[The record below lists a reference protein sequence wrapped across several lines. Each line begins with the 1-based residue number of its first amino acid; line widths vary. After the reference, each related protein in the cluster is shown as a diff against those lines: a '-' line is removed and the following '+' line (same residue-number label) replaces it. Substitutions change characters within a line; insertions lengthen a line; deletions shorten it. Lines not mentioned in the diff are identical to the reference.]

1 MRGSTIQLECDVPW
15 GLVLLVGL
23 IASLALLKAVCR
35 CMCGS
40 KQAQLQQPVLL
51 TDVGGGG
58 TQQTLY
64 K

>member
-1 MRGSTIQLECDVPW
+1 MRDSTIQLECDVPW

-23 IASLALLKAVCR
+23 IASLALLKVVCR

-51 TDVGGGG
+51 TDVGGG

>member
-40 KQAQLQQPVLL
+40 KQAQCMAWQPR
-51 TDVGGGG
+51 TDSVGRG
-58 TQQTLY
+58 QD
-64 K
+64 

>member
-51 TDVGGGG
+51 TNVGGG